1 MKRSMAIAKT
11 TFNFKTSMRVVK
23 QKVIRLEVVVEQMEA
38 LDKGKVIVI
47 KR

>member
-1 MKRSMAIAKT
+1 
-11 TFNFKTSMRVVK
+11 MRVVK